1 VRISRNHDLGVDEA
15 KNRVKRVAVTLE
27 KQFSLRSEWREDEL
41 RFKGSGVN
49 GQIAV
54 SDTRIELHV
63 KLGFAL
69 MMMEGPIRSAI
80 EDVLDKEVG

>member
-1 VRISRNHDLGVDEA
+1 MRISRSHDLGVDEA
-15 KNRVKRVAVTLE
+15 KNRVVQVAATLE
-27 KQFSLRSEWREDEL
+27 KQFSLRSEWRDDEL
-41 RFKGSGVN
+41 RFSGSGVN

-63 KLGFAL
+63 RLGFAL

-80 EDVLDKEVG
+80 EDALDEQIG